1 MGKPFF
7 LRLLLAFALAFSG
20 SAAQLHSLA
29 HAQHDLA
36 SASLDPSK
44 DQKAPL
50 PLKHATDQC
59 LVVHALDGA
68 ASEGAFAPAA
78 EKVSHLVVLPV
89 AVRSGEA
96 PAAAFRS
103 RAPPLSA

>member
-1 MGKPFF
+1 MSKPLFF
-7 LRLLLAFALAFSG
+7 RLLLAFAIAFAG
-20 SAAQLHSLA
+20 SVAQLHSLA

-36 SASLDPSK
+36 AASEDH
-44 DQKAPL
+44 KAPV

-59 LVVHALDGA
+59 LVVHALDGTA
-68 ASEGAFAPAA
+68 AEGAFPPVA
-78 EKVSHLVVLPV
+78 EKISHRVVPPV

>member
-7 LRLLLAFALAFSG
+7 LRLLLAFALAFAG

-36 SASLDPSK
+36 SASDA
-44 DQKAPL
+44 QGGKAPA
-50 PLKHATDQC
+50 PPKHSTDQC

-68 ASEGAFAPAA
+68 LVETGAFLVADD
-78 EKVSHLVVLPV
+78 VSQHVVPPV
-89 AVRSGEA
+89 AVRFGES

>member
-1 MGKPFF
+1 MSKPLFF
-7 LRLLLAFALAFSG
+7 RLLLAFAIAFTG
-20 SAAQLHSLA
+20 GAAQLHSLA

-36 SASLDPSK
+36 AASQ
-44 DQKAPL
+44 DQKAPS

-59 LVVHALDGA
+59 LVVHALDGTAAEA
-68 ASEGAFAPAA
+68 ASAPVA
-78 EKVSHLVVLPV
+78 EKISHQVVPPL